1 MRQAGMKVDTWGYEI
16 ISSKHLVGNCVIN
29 GRHSMV
35 REREALHC
43 SHTQRQ
49 MYRQKETDGKTSLFY
64 VWCAGIHFTFSPHH
78 HRTPAFLSR
87 AHTHKR
93 AHAHSLSVCLS
104 VSLSLSHTHT
114 HTYSLNSLT
123 IIGIESAVVGQVFC
137 LVEAQVPLAHHV
149 GGVPS
154 FLHLIRQGGAVQRKA
169 VGLGWPDDAVL
180 QSRVDL
186 RHKTHDLR
194 HRTHDLRHRNTT

>member
-1 MRQAGMKVDTWGYEI
+1 MKVDTWGYEI

-78 HRTPAFLSR
+78 HRTPASLSR

-104 VSLSLSHTHT
+104 LSLSLSHTHT
-114 HTYSLNSLT
+114 HIFTQLT
-123 IIGIESAVVGQVFC
+123 NHNRNRIRGCWAGILPCRSPGATCPPCGWSTQLPSSYPPGWRCSAEGRWVGV
-137 LVEAQVPLAHHV
+137 A
-149 GGVPS
+149 
-154 FLHLIRQGGAVQRKA
+154 R
-169 VGLGWPDDAVL
+169 
-180 QSRVDL
+180 
-186 RHKTHDLR
+186 
-194 HRTHDLRHRNTT
+194 